1 MFKKQVLLVVLATL
15 ASQSLWAAQF
25 ARPVDTNDSAG
36 WSAVNAPTHHEAVD
50 ESAASDTDYVDST
63 NGNNS
68 TINLQLSTGV
78 TDPGGQNLNDHI
90 IRYRCQSAG
99 TGGPERCNIAL
110 FQGNTEI
117 DNNGNNSASRGSFTL
132 ITWTIPDASGI
143 TNYNDLNVRVT
154 SSSLGGTESV
164 QVSWIELEVPDATAS
179 VPPTVTT
186 PTSAAVT
193 DITATLG
200 GNVTDAGS
208 AAVTDRGVEWGTTD
222 GGPYPNS
229 VAEGVG
235 GTGIF
240 TVPVTGLPSSDVIYF
255 RAWATSTAGTSF
267 SAQSSFT
274 TLPTVTSPTFA
285 AVADT
290 TATLGGTVTAT
301 GDVAVTSRGVEW
313 GTSPGTY
320 PNNVPAAAGG
330 AGTFTVP
337 VTGLTSSDIVYFRA
351 YATNAGGT
359 SYSAENSFT
368 TTPTVT
374 TPTSAAV
381 TDTTATLG
389 GTVLAGGGETISSRG
404 VEWGTADG
412 GPYPN
417 SAPAAAGGAGTFTVP
432 VTGLPANTLI
442 YFRARATNTGG
453 TGFSGQSS
461 FTTDPGQATVDTPTV
476 TSITATSAIL
486 GGNVSG
492 DGGGT
497 VTERGIVWHTS
508 SPPEVGGTV
517 DPNGSGLGTF
527 FEPVS
532 GLPTGTLVYFR
543 AYAVNGAGTAY
554 SSISSFTP
562 ADAPTVTTP
571 TAINIGTN
579 SADLGGNVT
588 SNGGAAI
595 TARGTVWNTTGS
607 PVIENAQ
614 AEGGTTTGIFSH
626 TRSGLPSDT
635 TIFYRAY
642 ATNSTHTGYSAQ
654 DSFLTDTAA
663 ETQASNLAFSRTAG
677 RSLQIKWTR
686 GSLDGVIVVFRLTST
701 GITHPADGDD
711 YTGDPD
717 FLAPPPELTGGPGNF
732 VVYKGPGTS
741 VLVTG
746 LTMETSYSVAV
757 YEYAGVGAGTTY
769 LAGPVEA
776 TTSTTDYAVHNYD
789 FRVDC
794 NDCHNHGAFGAR
806 GTELKAICS
815 GCHNPTGLAKDK
827 LEFGFEETPT
837 TTGHPDPTRNTAID
851 VVDCGMCHE
860 LHNLSATNTTES
872 LNSVTLLTQHNKSF
886 LRANV
891 DKYVSGAAT
900 PAYLHTDQ
908 PTRVDPHPDAPQT
921 ANNPD
926 RAVEGG
932 NDTTARGYC
941 QVCHTKTNYH
951 RSSDTGNAEQ
961 CHDGASD
968 TSCSAPPEVH
978 CGACHDHSNN
988 FEGAGGS
995 CTGCHASVQGI
1006 RPVITT
1012 QFDRVSKH
1020 VPGGSAVITQEDCE
1034 VCHDQ
1039 TGHPGDQI
1047 VGLVNAD
1054 DGGITYEQPT
1064 VGASTLATGEGE
1076 AFAPACLSC
1085 HDADGAS
1092 RLPPFGTDT
1101 AGQTDL
1107 SPFNNSGPPPI
1118 FDATAWAN
1126 SSHDRPVAT
1135 SGSSPVTC
1143 VGGGANGCHGSGH
1156 GSENSKLSHPADTA
1170 VTLDPAA
1177 SLCFECHDGDPS
1189 TLNIYAQFNTGTDYR
1204 TTAEDGANVNQR
1216 HDISNISCTE
1226 PPTDPDPCDPDHLW
1240 TTGDQ
1245 ANSGGLVTC
1254 KDCHAPH
1261 ANNTANPVFELD
1273 ALQLDP
1279 PQFVALPQYSITGR
1293 YNEDTHDFYY
1303 DSGGLNP
1310 TTPNE
1315 DPTDPLGGPSVP
1327 EPDYIQFC
1335 LACHDGTPPSAS
1347 VTMSTSLTNMA
1358 AAWNNDQHGNGDGST
1373 GSSISKGNLKP
1384 PWNTLATYRA
1394 GDDPSNSYAALNCTT
1409 CHGAHGSGNIF
1420 NLRESITV
1428 AGVVMSTGCPNPA
1441 DPPAGDGCGGS
1452 EFAGITGTSY
1462 TLPVNGG
1469 SQNDHEYGAWCTF
1482 CHNMSAHRGV
1492 DETTGCTSAHKHNA
1506 NSF

>member
-1 MFKKQVLLVVLATL
+1 MFKKQFLLVVLATL

-25 ARPVDTNDSAG
+25 ARPNSTTDNAG
-36 WSAVNAPTHHEAVD
+36 WSAVGALTHHEAVD
-50 ESAASDTDYVDST
+50 ESAASDTDYIDTT

-68 TINLQLSTGV
+68 TIIMGLSGV
-78 TDPGGQNLNDHI
+78 TDPGGANLDDHI
-90 IRYRCQSAG
+90 IRYRCQS
-99 TGGPERCNIAL
+99 TGGGGQPERCNIAL
-110 FQGNTEI
+110 FQGSTEI
-117 DNNGNNSASRGSFTL
+117 GNNGTNSASRGSFTL
-132 ITWTIPDASGI
+132 ITWTIPDATAI

-154 SSSLGGTESV
+154 SASLGGGESV

-179 VPPTVTT
+179 VPPTVTS
-186 PTSAAVT
+186 PTFADVGET
-193 DITATLG
+193 TATLG

-208 AAVTDRGVEWGTTD
+208 AAVTSRGVEWGTTP

-229 VAEGVG
+229 VPEGAG

-240 TVPVTGLPSSDVIYF
+240 TVPVTGLPSATTVYF
-255 RAWATSTAGTSF
+255 RAWATSTAGTGVSGENNFTTLTPATPPTVTNTAATGIGQNSATLGGDVTADGGATVTDRGIWWNTSSPAEAGTQVPMGSGTGPF
-267 SAQSSFT
+267 SQVVSGLPAGTQIFHKAYATNSAGTSLSGELSFT
-274 TLPTVTSPTFA
+274 TLA
-285 AVADT
+285 
-290 TATLGGTVTAT
+290 
-301 GDVAVTSRGVEW
+301 
-313 GTSPGTY
+313 
-320 PNNVPAAAGG
+320 
-330 AGTFTVP
+330 
-337 VTGLTSSDIVYFRA
+337 
-351 YATNAGGT
+351 
-359 SYSAENSFT
+359 
-368 TTPTVT
+368 
-374 TPTSAAV
+374 
-381 TDTTATLG
+381 
-389 GTVLAGGGETISSRG
+389 
-404 VEWGTADG
+404 
-412 GPYPN
+412 
-417 SAPAAAGGAGTFTVP
+417 
-432 VTGLPANTLI
+432 GLP
-442 YFRARATNTGG
+442 
-453 TGFSGQSS
+453 
-461 FTTDPGQATVDTPTV
+461 TVDTPTV
-476 TSITATSAIL
+476 TNVGPTSATL
-486 GGNVSG
+486 GGTVSS

-497 VTERGIVWHTS
+497 VTDR
-508 SPPEVGGTV
+508 GTV
-517 DPNGSGLGTF
+517 WGTAPNPTGNILSEGSGTGTF
-527 FEPVS
+527 S
-532 GLPTGTLVYFR
+532 HLRTGLPTGTLVYFR
-543 AYAVNGAGTAY
+543 AYATNSAGTAY
-554 SSISSFTP
+554 SADATFTP
-562 ADAPTVTTP
+562 ADVPTVTTP

-588 SNGGAAI
+588 SDGGAAI

-607 PVIENAQ
+607 PVVENAQ

-626 TRSGLPSDT
+626 TRSGMPSDT

-642 ATNSTHTGYSAQ
+642 ATNSAGIAYSAES
-654 DSFLTDTAA
+654 SFLTDTAA

-677 RSLQIKWTR
+677 RSLLITWTR
-686 GSLDGVIVVFRLTST
+686 GSLDGVIVVFRLTAT
-701 GITHPADGDD
+701 GITHPTDGDD

-732 VVYKGPGTS
+732 VVYKGTGTS

-757 YEYAGVGAGTTY
+757 YEYSGVGAGTTY
-769 LAGPVEA
+769 LAPPAADPAEA
-776 TTSTTDYAVHNYD
+776 TTSTTDFAVHNYD

-794 NDCHNHGAFGAR
+794 NDCHNHGSFFAR
-806 GTELKAICS
+806 GAELKGVCS
-815 GCHNPTGLAKDK
+815 TCHNPTGLADTK

-891 DKYVSGAAT
+891 DKYVPGAAT
-900 PAYLHTDQ
+900 PAYLHTDL

-932 NDTTARGYC
+932 TDATARGYC

-951 RSSDTGNAEQ
+951 RSSDTASADQ
-961 CHDGASD
+961 CHDGASN

-978 CGACHDHSNN
+978 CGSCHEHSNN

-1020 VPGGSAVITQEDCE
+1020 SQGGSAALAPEDCE

-1047 VGLVNAD
+1047 VGLVDAD
-1054 DGGITYEQPT
+1054 DGGITYEQLT
-1064 VGASTLATGEGE
+1064 AGDSTLLTGEGE
-1076 AFAPACLSC
+1076 QFAPACLSC

-1107 SPFNNSGPPPI
+1107 SPFNNSGPPAVI
-1118 FDATAWAN
+1118 DATVWAN

-1156 GSENSKLSHPADTA
+1156 GSENAKLLHPADTA
-1170 VTLDPAA
+1170 ITVDHATG
-1177 SLCFECHDGDPS
+1177 LCTECHDSDGPS
-1189 TLNIYAQFNTGTDYR
+1189 SFNIDAQFNTGTNYR

-1216 HDISNISCTE
+1216 HDITNT
-1226 PPTDPDPCDPDHLW
+1226 PTDFA
-1240 TTGDQ
+1240 TGDQ
-1245 ANSGGLVTC
+1245 TNSGGLVTC

-1279 PQFVALPQYSITGR
+1279 PQFVALPTYDPTGS
-1293 YNEDTHDFYY
+1293 YNEDTYNFFY
-1303 DSGGLNP
+1303 DSGLQGGGAATNR
-1310 TTPNE
+1310 
-1315 DPTDPLGGPSVP
+1315 DPTFPLDVGARVP

-1347 VTMSTSLTNMA
+1347 VTMSTSLINMA
-1358 AAWNNDQHGNGDGST
+1358 AAWNNDQHGNGDAST
-1373 GSSISKGNLKP
+1373 GTSIGKGNLKP
-1384 PWNTLATYRA
+1384 PWNTQATYEA
-1394 GDDPSNSYAALNCTT
+1394 GDDPAVNYAALNCTT

-1428 AGVVMSTGCPNPA
+1428 AGVVMSTGCPGGEA
-1441 DPPAGDGCGGS
+1441 WCSGS

-1469 SQNDHEYGAWCTF
+1469 SQNDHEWGAWCTF

-1492 DETTGCTSAHKHNA
+1492 DETTGCTSGHKHNA